1 MKTIIF
7 GNNSFKTHKR
17 GVENVILTQIELY
30 NNSQIYYFHWG
41 NVNSIYKYKN
51 IICISLKN
59 SFNLPI
65 VLNYLLFK
73 IKKINFIH
81 SHNPLF
87 TFFSFFKTNI
97 FTLHDGLYYLAKSK
111 KSKKSSI
118 YFLIELL
125 LYTRIKKIHFIS
137 HYSKKES
144 LFWGKKKY
152 AIIYNSSHLENIFS
166 IDKTKS
172 LKHNYFLIVKGI
184 EERSRIDLIIET
196 AKINQDEHF
205 IIVGRGPLLN
215 FYKEEIRI
223 KSLKNIEMLGY
234 VEDQELIILYQNAKC
249 VLNIAEYGEGFGL
262 PIIEAYLFNKPV
274 LASNNCAIPEII
286 YNKDFLFDNTIE
298 SINNKI
304 KKYSNEFLN
313 LDKNYRNYYFSMFSK
328 KVILEKK
335 KKFIEC

>member
-1 MKTIIF
+1 
-7 GNNSFKTHKR
+7 
-17 GVENVILTQIELY
+17 
-30 NNSQIYYFHWG
+30 
-41 NVNSIYKYKN
+41 
-51 IICISLKN
+51 
-59 SFNLPI
+59 
-65 VLNYLLFK
+65 
-73 IKKINFIH
+73 
-81 SHNPLF
+81 
-87 TFFSFFKTNI
+87 
-97 FTLHDGLYYLAKSK
+97 LHDGLYYLAKSK

-118 YFLIELL
+118 YFLIELI

-137 HYSKKES
+137 YYSKKES

-152 AIIYNSSHLENIFS
+152 AIIYNSSHLENIS
-166 IDKTKS
+166 SNDKTKS

-196 AKINQDEHF
+196 AKINQHEHF

-223 KSLKNIEMLGY
+223 NSLKNIEMLGY

-304 KKYSNEFLN
+304 KKFSNEFLN
-313 LDKNYRNYYFSMFSK
+313 FDKNYRSYYFSMFSK
-328 KVILEKK
+328 KVILEKTK
-335 KKFIEC
+335 QFIEC